1 MNFFRKKNQ
10 VEIKDA
16 HKSADD
22 AAEQLKSQRILVT
35 TTSAWLARRKEQ
47 NGFGTDFEYT
57 LRPRE
62 S

>member
-1 MNFFRKKNQ
+1 MKFFRKKNRA
-10 VEIKDA
+10 EIKDA
-16 HKSADD
+16 RKSAND
-22 AAEQLKSQRILVT
+22 AAEQLKAQKILVNT
-35 TTSAWLARRKEQ
+35 TAAWLSRRKEQ